1 MTNFEPKNKPTKMR
15 EWVAWLLVK
24 LAKKIYPDS
33 EAVNSFYLGIM
44 NDYLIT
50 GQAVVRINP
59 LDMIT
64 ND

>member
-33 EAVNSFYLGIM
+33 EAGNSFYLGIM